1 MPVQTQMQVRRG
13 TAASWTSTNPTLAAG
28 EIGFETD
35 TNKFKIGNGSDTWN
49 SLAYANDGDITAV
62 TAGIG
67 ISGGGISGNVTITN
81 AMATAITTKGDLVVG
96 TGTNTFVRQGVG
108 TDGQILIADSVQA
121 DGVKWGDNTAPYDI
135 GITVPVGTTKE
146 TVSATYTLPAGV
158 YNVQATGAGI
168 NTVVYGANSFT
179 PTSAANSLIQNLA
192 SPASTISITTNRF
205 WNGAIN
211 TSVPNTSS
219 AAMRFSNGFFTI
231 AGVSGTAAVG
241 SWSTTGTSF
250 TALSNIG
257 FYNSNGGLDSFT
269 RDAANTEF
277 AAIGRDF
284 QPINVIATSPN
295 GSTWT
300 TRASVNTQCN
310 KIIAG
315 TGQYVIFGAS
325 NSLMTSPNAI
335 TWTSRNAGFTSTDIQ
350 SMVFANGLYVAGGG
364 NGTIRTSTDAITWT
378 ARTSNWGASSTIQ
391 TLVYQNSLYIG
402 VGDTGRMIT
411 STDGTTWTFRST
423 GTTSTLRGAVWDGAL
438 YGISL
443 VGSLRTSPDLVTWTT
458 RTGTGYG
465 YNLANNGATVVT
477 AIGDGGAGVG
487 AYSTGGLLGAT
498 TTAGYVRMNLGTTV
512 TVS

>member
-1 MPVQTQMQVRRG
+1 MAVQTQIQVRRG

-35 TNKFKIGNGSDTWN
+35 TNKFKIGTGSSTWN
-49 SLAYANDGDITAV
+49 SLAYANDGDITEV
-62 TAGIG
+62 TAGTG
-67 ISGGGISGNVTITN
+67 ISGGGVSGNVVITN
-81 AMATAITTKGDLVVG
+81 SMATAITTKGDLIAG
-96 TGTNTFVRQGVG
+96 TGSGTFVRQGVG
-108 TDGQILIADSVQA
+108 TDGQILIADSAQA
-121 DGVKWGDNTAPYDI
+121 DGIKWGDNTAPFDI

-168 NTVVYGANSFT
+168 NTVTYGANSFT
-179 PTSAANSLIQNLA
+179 TTSAANSLIQNLA
-192 SPASTISITTNRF
+192 SPASSISITTNRF
-205 WNGAIN
+205 WNGT
-211 TSVPNTSS
+211 TSTGIPNASS
-219 AAMRFSNGFFTI
+219 QGLLYTNGFFTV

-241 SWSTTGTSF
+241 AWSTTGSSF

-257 FYNSNGGLDSFT
+257 FYNSNGGLDGFV
-269 RDAANTEF
+269 RNAANTEF

-315 TGQYVIFGAS
+315 TGQYVIFGQS
-325 NSLMTSPNAI
+325 NSMMTSPNAI
-335 TWTSRNAGFTSTDIQ
+335 TWTSRNAGFTGTDIM

-423 GTTSTLRGAVWDGAL
+423 GTTATIRGAVWDGTL
-438 YGISL
+438 YGIGIT
-443 VGSLRTSPDLVTWTT
+443 GSLRTSPDLATWTT

-465 YNLANNGATVVT
+465 AFLAQSPTTIVTSIPDGSSGSGAF
-477 AIGDGGAGVG
+477 
-487 AYSTGGLLGAT
+487 STGGLLGAT
-498 TTAGYVRMNLGTTV
+498 TTAGYIRMNLGTAV